1 LNRLINILLQ
11 QKLTKK
17 MKFKFLIL
25 SLILL
30 FTSCSSKTNSPEFRE
45 KAAGRYYFNAD
56 EIIEVTFNEDNK
68 LLIKWRNQ
76 DLEPLKVNDSSFYVR
91 ELNEKLI
98 FNTSENKIELA
109 EKREHNG
116 EKYVFKKLKKGERTP
131 SEYLTEGNFEA
142 ALKGYKAIKEKDSL
156 NPVIRERN
164 LNRLGYQYLRKD
176 EFENAINVFK
186 INIELYP
193 NSSNTYDS
201 TADAYAKMKDTIKA
215 IEYYKKALA
224 INPENSS
231 SKRNLEKLT
240 SKNEE

>member
-1 LNRLINILLQ
+1 MKFNILTLSLLLLLINC
-11 QKLTKK
+11 T
-17 MKFKFLIL
+17 
-25 SLILL
+25 
-30 FTSCSSKTNSPEFRE
+30 SKTNSSEFIE

-56 EIIEVTFNEDNK
+56 EIIEVTFNNDNK

-76 DLEPLKVNDSSFYVR
+76 NLEPLKVNDSSFYVG

-109 EKREHNG
+109 EKREHEG
-116 EKYVFKKLKKGERTP
+116 EKYVFKKLKKGEKTP
-131 SEYLTEGNFEA
+131 SEYLAEGNFEA

-164 LNRLGYQYLRKD
+164 MNRLGYQYLRKD
-176 EFENAINVFK
+176 EFENALNVFK

-201 TADAYAKMKDTIKA
+201 TADAYTRMKDTANA
-215 IEYYKKALA
+215 IEYYKKALT
-224 INPENSS
+224 INPENRS
-231 SKRNLEKLT
+231 SKRALEKLT
-240 SKNEE
+240 LKKKE

>member
-1 LNRLINILLQ
+1 
-11 QKLTKK
+11 

-30 FTSCSSKTNSPEFRE
+30 LANCTSKTNTPEFIE

-68 LLIKWRNQ
+68 LLVKWRKQN
-76 DLEPLKVNDSSFYVR
+76 LEPLKVNDSSFYVR

-98 FNTSENKIELA
+98 FNTTENKIELA
-109 EKREHNG
+109 EKREHEG
-116 EKYVFKKLKKGERTP
+116 EKFVFKKLKKGEKTP
-131 SEYLTEGNFEA
+131 SEHLAEGNFEA
-142 ALKGYKAIKEKDSL
+142 ALKGYKSIKEKDSL
-156 NPVIRERN
+156 SPVIKERN
-164 LNRLGYQYLRKD
+164 LNKLGYQYLRKD

-201 TADAYAKMKDTIKA
+201 TGDAYAKMKDTVKA

-231 SKRNLEKLT
+231 SKRSLAKLT
-240 SKNEE
+240 SESEE

>member
-1 LNRLINILLQ
+1 
-11 QKLTKK
+11 
-17 MKFKFLIL
+17 MKIKFLFL
-25 SLILL
+25 SIILL
-30 FTSCSSKTNSPEFRE
+30 FASCTSKSNSPEFIE

-56 EIIEVTFNEDNK
+56 EIIEVTFNENNK

-98 FNTSENKIELA
+98 FNTIDNKIELA
-109 EKREHNG
+109 EKREHEG
-116 EKYVFKKLKKGERTP
+116 EKYVFKKLKKGEKTP
-131 SEYLTEGNFEA
+131 SEHLAEGNFEA

-156 NPVIRERN
+156 SPVIRERN

-201 TADAYAKMKDTIKA
+201 TGDAYAKMKDTIKA

-224 INPENSS
+224 INPENRS
-231 SKRNLEKLT
+231 SKRGIEKLT
-240 SKNEE
+240 SKEE

>member
-1 LNRLINILLQ
+1 
-11 QKLTKK
+11 
-17 MKFKFLIL
+17 MKIK
-25 SLILL
+25 LL
-30 FTSCSSKTNSPEFRE
+30 FLSFILVFSSCTSKSNSPEFIK

-56 EIIEVTFNEDNK
+56 EIIEVTFDDTNK

-76 DLEPLKVNDSSFYVR
+76 NLEPLKVNDSSFYVR

-98 FNTSENKIELA
+98 FNTSHNKIELA
-109 EKREHNG
+109 EKREHEG
-116 EKYVFKKLKKGERTP
+116 KKHVFKKLKKGEKTP
-131 SEYLTEGNFEA
+131 SEHLADGNFEA
-142 ALKGYKAIKEKDSL
+142 ALKGYKAIKVKDSL
-156 NPVIRERN
+156 SPVIRERN

-201 TADAYAKMKDTIKA
+201 TGDAYAKMKDTVKA
-215 IEYYKKALA
+215 IEYYKKALT
-224 INPENSS
+224 INPENRS

-240 SKNEE
+240 SKNQE

>member
-1 LNRLINILLQ
+1 
-11 QKLTKK
+11 
-17 MKFKFLIL
+17 MKFNFLVL

-30 FTSCSSKTNSPEFRE
+30 LISCTSKTNSSEFIE

-56 EIIEVTFNEDNK
+56 EIIEVTFNNDNK

-76 DLEPLKVNDSSFYVR
+76 NLEPLKVNDSSFYVR

-98 FNTSENKIELA
+98 FNTSKNMIGLA
-109 EKREHNG
+109 EKREHEG
-116 EKYVFKKLKKGERTP
+116 EKYVFKKLKKGEKTP
-131 SEYLTEGNFEA
+131 SEHLAEGNFEA

-164 LNRLGYQYLRKD
+164 INRLGYQYLRKD
-176 EFENAINVFK
+176 EFENALNVFK

-201 TADAYAKMKDTIKA
+201 TADAYTRMKDTANA
-215 IEYYKKALA
+215 IEYYKKALT
-224 INPENSS
+224 INPENRS
-231 SKRNLEKLT
+231 SKRALEKLT
-240 SKNEE
+240 LKKKE

>member
-1 LNRLINILLQ
+1 
-11 QKLTKK
+11 

-25 SLILL
+25 SLISLL
-30 FTSCSSKTNSPEFRE
+30 ISCTSKTNSSEFIE

-76 DLEPLKVNDSSFYVR
+76 NLEPLKVNDSSFYVR

-98 FNTSENKIELA
+98 FNTSEDKIELA
-109 EKREHNG
+109 EKREHEG
-116 EKYVFKKLKKGERTP
+116 EKYVFKKLKKGEKTP
-131 SEYLTEGNFEA
+131 SEHLAEGNFEA
-142 ALKGYKAIKEKDSL
+142 ALKGYKTIKEKDSL
-156 NPVIRERN
+156 NPVIREQN
-164 LNRLGYQYLRKD
+164 INRLGYQYLRKD
-176 EFENAINVFK
+176 EFENALNVFK

-201 TADAYAKMKDTIKA
+201 TADAYTRMKDTVNA

-224 INPENSS
+224 INPENRS
-231 SKRNLEKLT
+231 SKRALEKLT
-240 SKNEE
+240 SKDDE

>member
-1 LNRLINILLQ
+1 
-11 QKLTKK
+11 
-17 MKFKFLIL
+17 MKIK
-25 SLILL
+25 LL
-30 FTSCSSKTNSPEFRE
+30 FLSFILVFASCTSKSNSPEFIK

-56 EIIEVTFNEDNK
+56 EIIEVTFNENNK

-76 DLEPLKVNDSSFYVR
+76 NLEPLKVNDSSFYVR

-98 FNTSENKIELA
+98 FNTSEDKIELA
-109 EKREHNG
+109 KKREHEG
-116 EKYVFKKLKKGERTP
+116 EKYVFKKLKKGEKTP
-131 SEYLTEGNFEA
+131 SEHLADGNFEA

-156 NPVIRERN
+156 SPVIRERN

-176 EFENAINVFK
+176 EFENALNVFK

-201 TADAYAKMKDTIKA
+201 TADAYTRMKDTVNA

-224 INPENSS
+224 INPENRS

-240 SKNEE
+240 LKKEE